1 MNIRPEEPRI
11 TDEDQRQYDAWL
23 EECELWAQT
32 HIHRRRFHWAKNV
45 VEEMTRKCD
54 RPYISWSGGKDSTVL
69 VHLVCVEMGLDVPVA
84 SLVTDIE
91 PPRTEQYMRRLS
103 DQWGVDLTIIRP
115 EVSFLEWLEEHADE
129 VDLYSQVATGHTAI
143 GGIWDD
149 TIRQWESES
158 TYTGNYWGI
167 RRDES
172 RGREL
177 NYRRRGA
184 VYQMANG
191 YWRAAPLSGWE
202 AKDIFG
208 YCATHDVE
216 LMRLYRCVR
225 LVDDPGRVR
234 KSMLLPD
241 DKGGQSHDQGI
252 WLRTY
257 YPSVFEKL
265 KSILPQMQA
274 LT

>member
-32 HIHRRRFHWAKNV
+32 RTHRRRVSRAKKLAS
-45 VEEMTRKCD
+45 EMMESCD
-54 RPYISWSGGKDSTVL
+54 RPYISWSAGKDSTAL
-69 VHLVCVEMGLDVPVA
+69 VYLLCVDIGLDVPVM

-91 PPRTEQYMRRLS
+91 PPNTEVYMRQLAGRWSLS
-103 DQWGVDLTIIRP
+103 FEVIRP
-115 EVSFLEWLEEHADE
+115 EISFLGWLETHADD
-129 VDLYSQVATGHTAI
+129 VDLYDSITGTGGALANVWDETI
-143 GGIWDD
+143 GKW
-149 TIRQWESES
+149 RQKCG
-158 TYTGNYWGI
+158 YNGCYWGL

-172 RGREL
+172 RGREI
-177 NYRRRGA
+177 NYRSRG
-184 VYQMANG
+184 VNYQTSAG
-191 YWRAAPLSGWE
+191 LWRSAPLIHWE
-202 AKDIFG
+202 ARDVFG
-208 YCATHDVE
+208 YCANHGVE
-216 LMRLYRCVR
+216 LMDLYKCVR

-257 YPSVFEKL
+257 YPSVFEKF
-265 KSILPQMQA
+265 KSILPQIQA